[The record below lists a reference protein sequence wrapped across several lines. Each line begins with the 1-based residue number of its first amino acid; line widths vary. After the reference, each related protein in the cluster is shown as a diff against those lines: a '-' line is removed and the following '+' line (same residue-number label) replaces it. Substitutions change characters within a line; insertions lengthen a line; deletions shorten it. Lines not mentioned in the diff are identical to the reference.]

1 MKKLISLAVLSIVPM
16 IFTACG
22 QNADKGSFVGYWQGE
37 ANTIFEVLTENGQD
51 FIIRNIH
58 GDLTAKIEDGE
69 LRGKNDMDMAI
80 PPTTSSPT
88 SRPATR
94 GFPRT
99 NTTRFLRRSRS
110 PRSSKQN
117 GQQPLRYFPFIVSTT
132 ICSSAFWLGTPLHTP
147 LI

>member
-22 QNADKGSFVGYWQGE
+22 QKADKDSFVGYWQGE

-69 LRGKNDMDMAI
+69 LRGKNDKRISKDEYNKIFETLSKPAI
-80 PPTTSSPT
+80 
-88 SRPATR
+88 
-94 GFPRT
+94 
-99 NTTRFLRRSRS
+99 
-110 PRSSKQN
+110 Q
-117 GQQPLRYFPFIVSTT
+117 
-132 ICSSAFWLGTPLHTP
+132 
-147 LI
+147 

>member
-69 LRGKNDMDMAI
+69 LRGKNDIGMDYSMKVKGDSAYYLFADITTGYKRISKDEYDKIFATLSKPAI
-80 PPTTSSPT
+80 
-88 SRPATR
+88 
-94 GFPRT
+94 
-99 NTTRFLRRSRS
+99 
-110 PRSSKQN
+110 Q
-117 GQQPLRYFPFIVSTT
+117 
-132 ICSSAFWLGTPLHTP
+132 
-147 LI
+147 

>member
-22 QNADKGSFVGYWQGE
+22 QKADKDSFVGYWQGE

-69 LRGKNDMDMAI
+69 LRGKNDMDMAYSMKVKGDSAYYFFADI
-80 PPTTSSPT
+80 TTGYKRISKDEYNKICETLSK
-88 SRPATR
+88 PAI
-94 GFPRT
+94 
-99 NTTRFLRRSRS
+99 
-110 PRSSKQN
+110 Q
-117 GQQPLRYFPFIVSTT
+117 
-132 ICSSAFWLGTPLHTP
+132 
-147 LI
+147 